1 MKMVKSLIL
10 GSAAG
15 LLAMSGAQAADLP
28 VKAKP
33 VEYVKIC
40 SLYGAGFYYMPGTD
54 TCIKFGGY
62 LRADMM
68 ANSGNDYGFENNAP
82 DGARNRLRN
91 NFTSRA
97 RMDFTVDTR
106 TATEYGVV
114 RTFAD
119 MVFTWT
125 GGEYVGAGNLTAILG
140 ANQNLSGG
148 STVYNSTTGTI
159 GGASLG
165 LYHAFIQFAGF
176 TFGRT
181 VSIFDA
187 PWQSYPAGGP
197 DTLPGGSNHVTGVNQ
212 VAYTAQ
218 FGNGTSA
225 SIALQDPTVYDTTNI
240 SNLSFPGGVQIS
252 QTTGATNVLLGYGA
266 SSLAGALVA
275 PDVIGALTVDQAWGL
290 FKLSAVAH
298 DNHASYYGPVETFGH
313 PSDKWG
319 WAIQGALSIKNIPT
333 GPGDVIN
340 MQAVYTDGASR
351 YNFQSLFPTT
361 IAMFSGSS
369 AFGTYQSLGF
379 AAINDAVFTSV
390 DNANGLQNSSLE
402 TVKTWGFRGGYTHN
416 WSPYWASAIYGGYGA
431 LQYGT
436 LAKTTLCGPGGGGLG
451 GGTIRAT
458 LQFRGVFG
466 GPGVCNPDFN
476 VAVIGINAVWTPVKN
491 LAFTADVNWMTLD
504 QKYAGLVTLQPS
516 AVFMKPL
523 ANYELKDQNSVT
535 MLLRA
540 QRNF

>member
-28 VKAKP
+28 LKAKA
-33 VEYVKIC
+33 VEYVRIC

-54 TCIKFGGY
+54 TCIKLGGY
-62 LRADMM
+62 LRADT
-68 ANSGNDYGFENNAP
+68 AVNTGNDYGFQTGAP
-82 DGARNRLRN
+82 DGAQNRLRN

-97 RMDFTVDTR
+97 RMDLTVDTR

-125 GGEYVGAGNLTAILG
+125 GGEYVGAGTLIG
-140 ANQNLSGG
+140 ANGG
-148 STVYNSTTGTI
+148 ATAYNSTTGTI

-212 VAYTAQ
+212 VAYTAE
-218 FGNGTSA
+218 FGQGMSA
-225 SIALQDPTVYDTTNI
+225 AVALQDPTVYDTTNI
-240 SNLSFPGGVQIS
+240 SNLSFPGGV
-252 QTTGATNVLLGYGA
+252 TATITPNGTVSFLTGYGA

-275 PDVIGALTVDQAWGL
+275 PDIVGNFTIDQAWGF

-298 DNHASYYGPVETFGH
+298 DNHAGYYGGSEITGH

-319 WAIQGALSIKNIPT
+319 FAVQGALSIKNIPT
-333 GPGDVIN
+333 GPGDSLN
-340 MQAVYTDGASR
+340 LQAVYTDGASR

-361 IAMFSGSS
+361 IAMFG
-369 AFGTYQSLGF
+369 GTGNPLAYQSLGF
-379 AAINDAVFTSV
+379 ASINDAVFV
-390 DNANGLQNSSLE
+390 NGSSLE
-402 TVKTWGFRGGYTHN
+402 TVKTWGFRGGFTHN
-416 WSPYWASAIYGGYGA
+416 WNPYWASSIYGAYGA
-431 LQYGT
+431 LQYGS
-436 LAKTTLCGPGGGGLG
+436 LAKTAICGVGGV
-451 GGTIRAT
+451 GGTART
-458 LQFRGVFG
+458 QLGLTG
-466 GPGVCNPDFN
+466 NCNPDFN
-476 VAVIGINAVWTPVKN
+476 IGVIGGTIVWTPVKN
-491 LAFTADVNWMTLD
+491 LAFTLDVNWTQLD
-504 QKYAGLVTLQPS
+504 QKYSGT
-516 AVFMKPL
+516 VFVAPLAANAKPL
-523 ANYELKDQNSVT
+523 ATYELKNQSAPS

>member
-15 LLAMSGAQAADLP
+15 LVAMSGAQAADLP
-28 VKAKP
+28 VKAKA
-33 VEYVKIC
+33 VEYVRIC

-54 TCIKFGGY
+54 TCIKLGGY
-62 LRADMM
+62 VRADT
-68 ANSGNDYGFENNAP
+68 AVNTGNDYGFPTGAP
-82 DGARNRLRN
+82 DGAQNRLRN

-97 RMDFTVDTR
+97 RMDLTVDTR

-125 GGEYVGAGNLTAILG
+125 GGSYVGAGTGTN
-140 ANQNLSGG
+140 GG
-148 STVYNSTTGTI
+148 TTLYNSTTGTI

-218 FGNGTSA
+218 FGQGMSA
-225 SIALQDPTVYDTTNI
+225 AIALQDPTVYDTTNI
-240 SNLSFPGGVQIS
+240 SNLSFPGGVTAS
-252 QTTGATNVLLGYGA
+252 LTPNGTVSFLTGYGA

-275 PDVIGALTVDQAWGL
+275 PDIVGAFTVDQAWGL
-290 FKLSAVAH
+290 FKFSAVAH
-298 DNHASYYGPVETFGH
+298 DNHAGYYGANETFGH

-319 WAIQGALSIKNIPT
+319 WAVQGALSIKNIPT
-333 GPGDVIN
+333 GPGDSLN
-340 MQAVYTDGASR
+340 LQGVYTDGATR
-351 YNFQSLFPTT
+351 YNFQSLFPTS
-361 IAMFSGSS
+361 IAMFGGSS
-369 AFGTYQSLGF
+369 NGIAYQSLGF
-379 AAINDAVFTSV
+379 AAINDAVFV
-390 DNANGLQNSSLE
+390 NGSNLE
-402 TVKTWGFRGGYTHN
+402 TVKSWGFRGGFTHN
-416 WSPYWASAIYGGYGA
+416 WDPYWSSAIYGAYGA
-431 LQYGT
+431 LQYGD
-436 LAKTTLCGPGGGGLG
+436 LAKTAICGVGGV
-451 GGTIRAT
+451 GGTART
-458 LQFRGVFG
+458 QLGLTG
-466 GPGVCNPDFN
+466 NCNPDFN
-476 VAVIGINAVWTPVKN
+476 IAVIGGNIVWTPVKN
-491 LAFTADVNWMTLD
+491 FAFTLDVNWTHLD
-504 QKYAGLVTLQPS
+504 QKYDGTVLLTPPATV
-516 AVFMKPL
+516 AKP
-523 ANYELKDQNSVT
+523 AATYELKDQNSVT